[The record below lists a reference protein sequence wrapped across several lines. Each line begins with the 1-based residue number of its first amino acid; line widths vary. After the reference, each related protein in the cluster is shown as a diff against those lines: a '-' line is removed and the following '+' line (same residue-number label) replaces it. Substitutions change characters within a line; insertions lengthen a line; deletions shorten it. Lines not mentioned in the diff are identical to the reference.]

1 MMIFVKEGKE
11 DVFHQ
16 FEDFAIPILED
27 YNGKLIYRIRPTKES
42 FVSFEDELP
51 YEIHFLSF
59 ETEKDFLNL
68 LLCDVIRGQTHTA
81 GEYCAESGKVVPGT
95 CLWYDFCQ

>member
-59 ETEKDFLNL
+59 ETENDFLNFKKDERRKVFL
-68 LLCDVIRGQTHTA
+68 HLKEDSIRSVFLVK
-81 GEYCAESGKVVPGT
+81 GEV
-95 CLWYDFCQ
+95 